1 MPRSHSTLL
10 AAALL
15 LALPIA
21 LLPRPAAAEV
31 PSPTVEG
38 PVSGGLG
45 EPFIASTTFD
55 LAEVGYRQAEF
66 FVSGTARSYVPVEPL
81 ESDGRWVVEPD
92 ASADYRTRI
101 LVYRPVK
108 RGRFNGTVLVEWLNV
123 TGGLDSAPDW
133 LMTHTE
139 LIRRGYAWVGVSTQ
153 LVGVEGGPALPG
165 LPSSPLKEV
174 DPERYGSLIHPG
186 DSFSYDIFS
195 QVGEAVLH
203 PTGVAPLGGLRPK
216 RIIAIGESQSAFRLT
231 TYVNAIQPR
240 DRVYDGFFIHSR
252 GASSAPLSQ
261 PPQANVLAPAPVFQR
276 TDLGTPV
283 LTFETETDLTLL
295 NYARDRQPDSEGF
308 RLWEVAGTAH
318 ADTYT
323 TAVGATDLGNDPSVT
338 ELLVTTMPVPQI
350 PALACPVPINS
361 GPQHFVAKAAIAAL
375 ERWVRTGRP
384 PAPRPRIELAQPP
397 PRAVIARD
405 DLGNA
410 LGGIRT
416 PYVDLPIAALS
427 GQGQTGSILCI
438 LFGTTEPF
446 DEQTLEALYPDAC
459 EYLRDFDR
467 ATWRAVRKRDVL
479 LRDAW
484 LIHIGAR
491 LSGPG
496 ADARCGR
503 RHAGRKRLGGR
514 HRGRKQFGGPHRG
527 E

>member
-1 MPRSHSTLL
+1 MLRS
-10 AAALL
+10 AALL
-15 LALPIA
+15 LALPILL
-21 LLPRPAAAEV
+21 LLPRPAAAGP

-45 EPFIASTTFD
+45 APFIASTSFD
-55 LAEVGYRQAEF
+55 LAEVGYRQVEF

-92 ASADYRTRI
+92 ESADYRTRI
-101 LVYRPVK
+101 LVYRPIK

-123 TGGLDSAPDW
+123 SGGLDSAPDW

-139 LIRRGYAWVGVSTQ
+139 LIRRGYAWVGVSAQ
-153 LVGVEGGPALPG
+153 FVGVEGGPGLPG
-165 LPSSPLKEV
+165 LPSLPLKLF
-174 DPERYGSLIHPG
+174 DPERYGSLVHPG

-195 QVGEAVLH
+195 QAGEAVAH
-203 PTGVAPLGGLRPK
+203 PVGIAPLGELRPK
-216 RIIAIGESQSAFRLT
+216 RIIGIGESQSAFRLT
-231 TYVNAIQPR
+231 TYVNAIQPL

-252 GASSAPLSQ
+252 GAGATPLSQ
-261 PPQANVLAPAPVFQR
+261 PPQANVPAPAQVFQR
-276 TDLGTPV
+276 TDLGIPV

-295 NYARDRQPDSEGF
+295 SYARDRQPDSEGF

-318 ADTYT
+318 ADIYT
-323 TAVGATDLGNDPSVT
+323 TAVGATDRGDDPSVT
-338 ELLVTTMPVPQI
+338 ELVVTTMPVPQI
-350 PALACPVPINS
+350 PALTCPFPINS

-397 PRAVIARD
+397 PQAVIARD
-405 DLGNA
+405 ELGNA

-416 PYVDLPIAALS
+416 PAVDLPIATLS

-446 DEQTLEALYPDAC
+446 DEQTLEELYPDAC
-459 EYLRDFDR
+459 EYLRDYDR
-467 ATWRAVRKRDVL
+467 ATRRAVRKGDVL
-479 LRDAW
+479 RRDAW
-484 LIHIGAR
+484 LLHRGAR

-496 ADARCGR
+496 ADASCGR
-503 RHAGRKRLGGR
+503 RHAGRKHHHKGHGGR
-514 HRGRKQFGGPHRG
+514 
-527 E
+527 